1 MFESL
6 SEKIQGAFAGLLR
19 RQGKLS
25 EDNISDALREVRRA
39 LLEADVNLAVVKAFV
54 ASVKEKALGEETMSG
69 LDPGQTF
76 IKIVHDELVSV
87 MGGGNAPLEKNPTGI
102 TVILMSGLQG
112 MGKTTTAAKLALMLK
127 KQGNRPL
134 LAAADIYR
142 PAAIKQLE
150 TLAKQIDVP
159 VHAPGQIDPIEIGL
173 QALKRA
179 QDESYNYLIVDT
191 AGRLHVD
198 EMMMDEIRRLK
209 ETLQPQEILL
219 VVDAMIGQDAVNM
232 AKSFNETL
240 GLTGVVLTKL
250 DGDTRGG
257 AALSVRQVTGTPIK
271 FMGVSEKLDGLEVFH
286 PERIATR
293 ILGMGDMLTLIER
306 AQNAITIEEAQAL
319 EEKMRKAEFTLEDF
333 AMQLQQMK
341 KIGSMGDILG
351 MLPIPGLK
359 SVLTDD
365 KLAEGEGHLKK
376 FETIIGSMTP
386 KERRTPKIIDL
397 SRKLRIAKGSGTKVE
412 DVNKLLK
419 DFDNMNK
426 MMKQLTNFQ
435 KNMPKH
441 QQKAMRKGQ
450 KSGMPGMPGM
460 PGMGGGF
467 PGMPPMPGGA
477 PFELPKK
484 GGFPFNPFS
493 KKK

>member
-6 SEKIQGAFAGLLR
+6 SEKIQGAFAGLMR
-19 RQGKLS
+19 RQGKLT
-25 EDNISDALREVRRA
+25 EDNISEALREVRRA
-39 LLEADVNLAVVKAFV
+39 LLEADVNLAVVKAFI
-54 ASVKEKALGEETMSG
+54 AKVKEQALGEAVLGG

-76 IKIVHDELVSV
+76 VKIVHDELVNV

-102 TVILMSGLQG
+102 TIILMAGLQG
-112 MGKTTTAAKLALMLK
+112 MGKTTTAGKLALMLR

-150 TLAKQIDVP
+150 TLGKQIDVP
-159 VHAPGQIDPIEIGL
+159 VHAPGQIDPVEIAT

-179 QDESYNYLIVDT
+179 QDESYNYLIIDT

-198 EMMMDEIRRLK
+198 EAMMDEIKRLQQ
-209 ETLQPQEILL
+209 TLNPHEILL
-219 VVDAMIGQDAVNM
+219 VVDAMVGQDAVNI
-232 AKSFNETL
+232 AKSFNDAL

-257 AALSVRQVTGTPIK
+257 AALSVREVTGKPIK
-271 FMGVSEKLDGLEVFH
+271 FMGTSEKLDGLEAFH

-293 ILGMGDMLTLIER
+293 ILGMGDVLTLIER
-306 AQNAITIEEAQAL
+306 AQEAISLDEAKAL

-333 AMQLQQMK
+333 ANQLKQMK

-359 SVLTDD
+359 SALTDD
-365 KLAEGEGHLKK
+365 KLAEGEGALKK
-376 FETIIGSMTP
+376 FEVIISSMTP
-386 KERRTPKIIDL
+386 KERRNPKILDL

-412 DVNKLLK
+412 DINKLLK
-419 DFDNMNK
+419 DFENMNK
-426 MMKQLTNFQ
+426 MMKQLSNFQ

-441 QQKAMRKGQ
+441 MQKAMKKGQ
-450 KSGMPGMPGM
+450 MPGGMPGMPPGMSGMPGMP
-460 PGMGGGF
+460 PGL
-467 PGMPPMPGGA
+467 PGGP
-477 PFELPKK
+477 PFQPPKK
-484 GGFPFNPFS
+484 GGFPFKF
-493 KKK
+493 K